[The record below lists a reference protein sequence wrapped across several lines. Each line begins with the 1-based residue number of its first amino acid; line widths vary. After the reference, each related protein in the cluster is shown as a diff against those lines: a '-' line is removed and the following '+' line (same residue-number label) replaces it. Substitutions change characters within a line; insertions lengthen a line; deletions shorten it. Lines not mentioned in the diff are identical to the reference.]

1 MLIVKNKKIV
11 PFLLAIWCFLSM
23 ACEKVEI
30 YSLEDETYQ
39 IEQKEEIVV
48 FDSDSLKVT
57 LFKEM
62 LGWHNMQGG
71 AIYGDKLVCLMA
83 TDEMSDET
91 CNGFVYNLSTG
102 LKECDLFFDSVLDGK
117 CFTKP
122 HANQVSFGKDF
133 YDSNSDF
140 PLLYVSQV
148 NGGSGYKDI
157 YGERG
162 VLVYNLKKVQNGHY
176 TPVLVQVIMPDLEDK
191 ELMMKIGKYTP
202 NYVVD
207 TAKNQ
212 LLVMGYP
219 QNSWFDLRGPQPFA
233 IFDIPTLSEGSI
245 IQLTYSDIVDSF
257 QLDESISIQQ
267 SLILGRKVFSTGG
280 WMKKGTLRII
290 DLDSKKQERLYNLF
304 DFTFGEPQF
313 WGIWKNRFLYYEAG
327 TKGIMYEFHFKN

>member
-102 LKECDLFFDSVLDGK
+102 LKECDLFFDS
-117 CFTKP
+117 
-122 HANQVSFGKDF
+122 
-133 YDSNSDF
+133 
-140 PLLYVSQV
+140 
-148 NGGSGYKDI
+148 
-157 YGERG
+157 
-162 VLVYNLKKVQNGHY
+162 
-176 TPVLVQVIMPDLEDK
+176 
-191 ELMMKIGKYTP
+191 
-202 NYVVD
+202 
-207 TAKNQ
+207 
-212 LLVMGYP
+212 
-219 QNSWFDLRGPQPFA
+219 
-233 IFDIPTLSEGSI
+233 
-245 IQLTYSDIVDSF
+245 
-257 QLDESISIQQ
+257 
-267 SLILGRKVFSTGG
+267 
-280 WMKKGTLRII
+280 
-290 DLDSKKQERLYNLF
+290 
-304 DFTFGEPQF
+304 
-313 WGIWKNRFLYYEAG
+313 
-327 TKGIMYEFHFKN
+327 